1 MAKRFWESQSAR
13 SWAECWARSGPWR
26 TFNFNDGGIPAPKLL
41 VNDPG
46 SHFRSL
52 EFSARALVPAHR
64 ASSKG
69 MATVSRRQ
77 NVSSRTGNLRCTLT
91 LYTPSLSSDTVEPV
105 IYAVMLTRG
114 SRAEMEVAPV
124 VSPPNSA
131 GATAMCSPPATMRK
145 CNTTMTS
152 SVTMESATM
161 TSSVTME
168 SSLPMNPAAAEHEA
182 AAGPGWENQA
192 KRTISVLHSLVPES
206 GGGNKSQGADQDPH
220 TSEKSKSLQGRGPTA
235 LEVCATLRSKHD
247 SSEYESLKDADSN
260 SSSSACSSTE
270 QMLWQRQD
278 PACSLHRYSPRSE
291 EIDPESAQNCA
302 SLRLTLARSLSDL
315 QRGSSGDG
323 EPKLDV
329 FSQELLVELSAALSV
344 SVARFQVDKVKET
357 NSHGCQVSLTIH
369 PSDDEDLFSTSAL
382 SSAQLALEIQRQVAD
397 PLAPLR
403 SSSWFSFVMNVVIT
417 SCSSNTTPV
426 ASHGTALGAPDAH
439 FGAPDAHFGAPLLWT
454 VPPDFGVG
462 SHDTAFADAAPLGS
476 SQRPAATHEHEE
488 WVPPALEAVLS
499 KGSPFST
506 PGGTSRAREREG
518 MEQALNE
525 LRQGQHK
532 TSLVTKWLSDKDN
545 VSASCTMHSSS
556 LDSPRLHRCVSL
568 PEVRQAAETSRS
580 ALDADNVRLKLRL
593 ARKEAADGRLRQEN
607 LLLREENEALRA
619 RVRAQEEAEQRSV
632 SEVKVLKGLSMSQ
645 CKEIEVKKDTHDRT
659 HARAQAGAHNL
670 SASLKPPPSPCF

>member
-1 MAKRFWESQSAR
+1 
-13 SWAECWARSGPWR
+13 
-26 TFNFNDGGIPAPKLL
+26 
-41 VNDPG
+41 
-46 SHFRSL
+46 
-52 EFSARALVPAHR
+52 
-64 ASSKG
+64 
-69 MATVSRRQ
+69 
-77 NVSSRTGNLRCTLT
+77 
-91 LYTPSLSSDTVEPV
+91 
-105 IYAVMLTRG
+105 VMLTRG
-114 SRAEMEVAPV
+114 TRAEMEVVPV

-131 GATAMCSPPATMRK
+131 GATAMWSPPATMRQ
-145 CNTTMTS
+145 CNH
-152 SVTMESATM
+152 ATM

-168 SSLPMNPAAAEHEA
+168 SSVPMHPAAAEHEA
-182 AAGPGWENQA
+182 AAGPGRENQA

-206 GGGNKSQGADQDPH
+206 GCENKSQGADQDPH
-220 TSEKSKSLQGRGPTA
+220 TSEKSKSVQGRGPTA

-270 QMLWQRQD
+270 QILCQRQD
-278 PACSLHRYSPRSE
+278 PACSLPRYSPRNE
-291 EIDPESAQNCA
+291 EIDPESAQKCA

-315 QRGSSGDG
+315 QRGSSADG

-357 NSHGCQVSLTIH
+357 SSHGCQVSLTIH

-439 FGAPDAHFGAPLLWT
+439 FGAPLLWA

-462 SHDTAFADAAPLGS
+462 SHDTAFADAAPLVS

-488 WVPPALEAVLS
+488 WVPRALEAVLS

-506 PGGTSRAREREG
+506 RGGTSGAREREG

-556 LDSPRLHRCVSL
+556 LDNPRLHRCVSL
-568 PEVRQAAETSRS
+568 PEVRHAAETTRS
-580 ALDADNVRLKLRL
+580 ALDADNVRLRLRL
-593 ARKEAADGRLRQEN
+593 ARKEVADGRLRQEN

-619 RVRAQEEAEQRSV
+619 RVRALEEAEQRSV

-659 HARAQAGAHNL
+659 HARAQAGAHNP
-670 SASLKPPPSPCF
+670 SASLKPPPSPYFHSLSLSGLSDADPHAVATASRPQEKDAAPKA